1 MYVNCLVQFTTP
13 SRSNLFCSR
22 QFSVASSNEC
32 VRAMNARIV
41 RTCQSNCGWCVY
53 GYSSI
58 FRNGISFC
66 CSRCENTN
74 GENHSKWCE
83 ARWIRADQGV
93 QSRQGARCTRADQG
107 AHSRV
112 SSSSALVT
120 ISDTDAENMIPRSPR
135 SRSPRRP
142 PSTISLLDLMLL
154 RLVGDSKETWLDIL
168 TLRGSILKKPT
179 TYAQPTLVVWGTAR
193 TWMREHDRVR
203 SLPSEQVFSCHA
215 VDCRGCRNFHRGGAD
230 AEVQLHILNQIA
242 TARVIKEV
250 LTSWYQHP
258 QWHHIGLCC
267 DYGKYRSRA
276 TAGVIKHLIGQ
287 VAIYSV
293 RDDAWS

>member
-1 MYVNCLVQFTTP
+1 MIVTVNMMYANCLVQFTTP

-93 QSRQGARCTRADQG
+93 QSRQDT
-107 AHSRV
+107 HSRV

-120 ISDTDAENMIPRSPR
+120 ISDADAENMIPRAPR

-142 PSTISLLDLMLL
+142 PSTISLLDLMFL
-154 RLVGDSKETWLDIL
+154 RLVGDSKEIW
-168 TLRGSILKKPT
+168 
-179 TYAQPTLVVWGTAR
+179 
-193 TWMREHDRVR
+193 
-203 SLPSEQVFSCHA
+203 
-215 VDCRGCRNFHRGGAD
+215 
-230 AEVQLHILNQIA
+230 
-242 TARVIKEV
+242 
-250 LTSWYQHP
+250 
-258 QWHHIGLCC
+258 
-267 DYGKYRSRA
+267 
-276 TAGVIKHLIGQ
+276 
-287 VAIYSV
+287 
-293 RDDAWS
+293 